1 MDNLRDFLKSWPGRI
16 LLILCLSP
24 LALLGIESYF
34 HSGVDPNQVAKVGD
48 DSVSLS
54 QYQNALNSR
63 RSELLETIDDPS
75 LINEDVLHQ
84 QVLRG
89 LVDRALLQQQAGKLG
104 MTVSDETINRL
115 LQQEAGFQDADGNFS
130 NDKFALFLRQR
141 GMNKNQLFAEFRN
154 QLSLEQLNASIVG
167 TAIYPMKSINQ
178 LIDLQL
184 EARTLWLHRFN
195 WQDYAD
201 KVNVS
206 QQQIQSYYDSNKA
219 DLKSAAMLD
228 LAYIL
233 LRPQD
238 ISIEPVTEEEI
249 KQQYAA
255 YKQSLAIDDQRQISQ
270 ILLSGDN
277 AKARAQAVK
286 ARLDKGESFSKLAKT
301 ESDDPSGETG
311 GAIGTFNA
319 SVFGSDADK
328 VAEALEGLQV
338 GDTTAPIQTSFG
350 YQIFTVTEDNSEQV
364 PSMDSMRERL
374 SAQAADYK
382 RQAAYAD
389 KVTAINDLAADGLG
403 INDIAQQ
410 ENVALK
416 TIKDY
421 RKENNTSVLSQPV
434 VVKQAFDDFSIQD
447 QSVSAGI
454 DVSDATVWVQ
464 SSNYRPTKTL
474 SLQEA
479 TPLITQTLRKQAA
492 SELALKEAKQV
503 AAGIKTAADIQKAG
517 VPMQSLGE
525 VSRQTTLLTEKERSL
540 AFSQQAPENGVVA
553 FATATEMGA
562 SVMVGDRIK
571 IEQQAQLSD
580 AQKAETARIVRDNLG
595 QNHLQDYLEY
605 LRMVH
610 DVEINEASIA
620 NTKGR

>member
-16 LLILCLSP
+16 LLIVCLSP

-34 HSGVDPNQVAKVGD
+34 QSGVDPNQVAKVGD

-54 QYQNALNSR
+54 EYQNAVNSR
-63 RSELLETIDDPS
+63 RTELLQDLKDAS
-75 LINEDVLHQ
+75 LLNEDVLHE

-115 LQQEAGFQDADGNFS
+115 LRQEEGFQDADGNFS

-201 KVNVS
+201 KVTVS
-206 QQQIQSYYDSNKA
+206 QQQVQSYYDGNKDA
-219 DLKSAAMLD
+219 LKSAAMLD
-228 LAYIL
+228 LAYIQ
-233 LRPQD
+233 LRPED
-238 ISIEPVTEEEI
+238 ITVESVSEEDI

-255 YKQSLAIDDQRQISQ
+255 YKQSLALEDERQISQ

-286 ARLDKGESFSKLAKT
+286 ARLDKGESFATLAKT

-319 SVFGSDADK
+319 SVFGSDAEK
-328 VAEALEGLQV
+328 VASALDGLQV
-338 GDTTAPIQTSFG
+338 GETTAPIQTSFG
-350 YQIFTVTEDNSEQV
+350 YQIFTVTEDNGEQV
-364 PSMDSMRERL
+364 PSMESMRKQLTAKAVE
-374 SAQAADYK
+374 YK

-389 KVTAINDLAADGLG
+389 KVTAINDLAADGLS

-421 RKENNTSVLSQPV
+421 RKTNNTSALSQPV
-434 VVKQAFDDFSIQD
+434 VVKQAFDEFSIQD
-447 QSVSAGI
+447 QAVSAGI
-454 DVSDATVWVQ
+454 DVADATVWVQ

-474 SLQEA
+474 TLQEA
-479 TPLITQTLRKQAA
+479 TPRITQLLRKKAA
-492 SELALKEAKQV
+492 SELALKDAKQV
-503 AAGIKTAADIQKAG
+503 AAGIKTVADIQKAG
-517 VPMQSLGE
+517 VKLQSLGE

-540 AFSQQAPENGVVA
+540 AFSKQAPENGVTA
-553 FATATEMGA
+553 FATATDMGA

-580 AQKAETARIVRDNLG
+580 EQKAETARIVRDNMG

-605 LRMVH
+605 LRMVYEV
-610 DVEINEASIA
+610 DVNEANIA
-620 NTKGR
+620 STQGR